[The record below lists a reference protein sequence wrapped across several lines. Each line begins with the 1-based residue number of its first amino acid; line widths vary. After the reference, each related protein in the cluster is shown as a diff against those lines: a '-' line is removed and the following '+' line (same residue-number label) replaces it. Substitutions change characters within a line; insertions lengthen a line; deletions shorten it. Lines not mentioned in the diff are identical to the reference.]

1 MNSNKKLFKLPKYVG
16 KDRVNWQEVLLR
28 TAYAAGMISIALM
41 APNAVRVLKNFK
53 ISDNRSYIFRAKR
66 SMEKLIKLGLLKR
79 SVRAGEIYVEIT
91 EKGDSYLRNIYKIP
105 IKKVWDSKWR
115 LVIYDVPEKNRGSRN
130 QFRRKLQEIGFR
142 LLQTSVWIYPYKA
155 EGLIDLIKT
164 DSKLAEEVVYLE
176 TSYIENE
183 AKMKRMFGL

>member
-28 TAYAAGMISIALM
+28 TAYTAGMISIALM

-66 SMEKLIKLGLLKR
+66 SVEKLIKLGLLKR

-105 IKKVWDSKWR
+105 IKKVWDGKWR

-164 DSKLAEEVVYLE
+164 NSKLAEEVIYLE

-183 AKMKRMFGL
+183 AKMKRMFSL